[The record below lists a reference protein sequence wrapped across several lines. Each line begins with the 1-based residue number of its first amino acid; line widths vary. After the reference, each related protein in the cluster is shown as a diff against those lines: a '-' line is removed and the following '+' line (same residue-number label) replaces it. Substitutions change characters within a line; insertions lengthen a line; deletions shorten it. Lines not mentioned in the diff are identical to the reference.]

1 MHTSAHDHRTA
12 TAYHE
17 AGHLAVA
24 SHYGLPIAAVTLQPD
39 DEEEAHAH
47 HPLPVAHSPAP
58 LSEVSFDTL
67 NLITSLLAGG
77 IAEEKYTDALDVDVA
92 EQDYE
97 EAWRLAIEVADT
109 EHAAEALLD
118 WLTIR
123 AEQDVTRLWNEVTAI
138 AARLIE
144 TGSIS
149 PQQVHELSRD
159 ADRRRIPRTPDAR

>member
-24 SHYGLPIAAVTLQPD
+24 CHYRLPLATVTLHAHD
-39 DEEEAHAH
+39 ADEAHVH
-47 HPLPVAHSPAP
+47 HPLPIEHSATPAAD
-58 LSEVSFDTL
+58 VNFDTL

-77 IAEEKYTDALDVDVA
+77 IAEEKYTDALNVDVA

-109 EHAAEALLD
+109 EHAAEALLN

-138 AARLIE
+138 AAQLIE
-144 TGSIS
+144 TGTVI
-149 PQQVHELSRD
+149 PQQVHDLSRD
-159 ADRRRIPRTPDAR
+159 ADRRRAPRRD

>member
-24 SHYGLPIAAVTLQPD
+24 SHYALPIAAVTLDAD
-39 DEEEAHAH
+39 DAEEAHAH
-47 HPLPVAHSPAP
+47 HPLPVAHSPA
-58 LSEVSFDTL
+58 SEVSFDTL

-109 EHAAEALLD
+109 EHAAEALLN

-138 AARLIE
+138 AALLIE
-144 TGSIS
+144 AGSVS
-149 PQQVHELSRD
+149 PQQVHDVSRG
-159 ADRRRIPRTPDAR
+159 RRIPDP

>member
-12 TAYHE
+12 IAYHE

-24 SHYGLPIAAVTLQPD
+24 SHYALPLSAVALHAPD
-39 DEEEAHAH
+39 EAHVH
-47 HPLPVAHSPAP
+47 HPLPVEPNLTP
-58 LSEVSFDTL
+58 TGQVSFETL

-77 IAEEKYTDALDVDVA
+77 IAEEKYTDDLNVDVA

-97 EAWRLAIEVADT
+97 EAWRLAIAVADT
-109 EHAAEALLD
+109 EHAAEALLN

-123 AEQDVTRLWNEVTAI
+123 AEQDVTRLWNEITAI

-144 TGSIS
+144 SGSVT
-149 PQQVHELSRD
+149 PQQVHELRREE
-159 ADRRRIPRTPDAR
+159 DRRRAPR